1 MRIITPEEFGKMS
14 AYEKGYTVYMFG
26 ERSDQPNVPM
36 KYTPT
41 VAEAEDYYRGQHH
54 AMLETQDSE
63 E

>member
-1 MRIITPEEFGKMS
+1 MS